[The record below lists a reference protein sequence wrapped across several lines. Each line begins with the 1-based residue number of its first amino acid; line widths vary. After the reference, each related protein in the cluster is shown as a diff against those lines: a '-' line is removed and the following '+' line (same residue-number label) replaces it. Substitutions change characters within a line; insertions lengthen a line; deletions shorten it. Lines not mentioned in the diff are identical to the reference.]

1 MNPEPWPRR
10 LDVKA
15 RRRLDARLDT
25 SMQRLDASTSPVGVT
40 TLRRIKLDTNGSLDA
55 ASTARRS
62 LDGSM
67 LPPTPNFCDNN
78 SSNTLLR
85 LAIILALRW
94 PLIGPCHDTPPVTQ
108 RPTLFPS
115 AVGRCRTLS
124 DAVGRCRTVGR
135 ARAIS
140 IFADSDLTI
149 RTRGTLLMKMVGD
162 FVSSKLHT
170 VVSHN
175 DTKRPA

>member
-1 MNPEPWPRR
+1 MRPSYIRIFCYSEPWPRR

-124 DAVGRCRTVGR
+124 DCRQSPGYQHICR
-135 ARAIS
+135 
-140 IFADSDLTI
+140 F
-149 RTRGTLLMKMVGD
+149 
-162 FVSSKLHT
+162 
-170 VVSHN
+170 
-175 DTKRPA
+175 